1 MQTLPDG
8 WFEVSEKEGTGF
20 EAELKK
26 EVCALHP
33 LHGQQA
39 RCIGRRKDRDDYLFL
54 FPASS
59 RPVAVVHLTWSVEK
73 TADFPWTTFFESE
86 DDFSQNWQRI
96 FE

>member
-8 WFEVSEKEGTGF
+8 WLEVSDKEAAGF

-33 LHGQQA
+33 LHEQQA
-39 RCIGRRKDRDDYLFL
+39 RCIGRRKDRDDFLFL
-54 FPASS
+54 FPGSA
-59 RPVAVVHLTWSVEK
+59 RPVAVVHLTWSIEK

-86 DDFSQNWQRI
+86 EDFSQNWRRI